1 MDNINRGRFLELSV
15 LLVLATI
22 SGGLPLI
29 RLKRRKRSYFLIT
42 DRPTGDL
49 ERLLQLTRTADG
61 SRASIQWAHIRP
73 TLPDVGIIENGRLI
87 NPIQAGVVEPK
98 LRDFV
103 YELRSRKRAGE
114 HLIKIESRRLGGNDL
129 VVFSVDGE
137 IVDQVSLRNNYR
149 QIVIAGRRGSTS
161 FELHDGYLSVAKTS
175 CRHEICKK
183 MGKINLG
190 RIICAPNKLVATIDP
205 SQHLVDG
212 ITG

>member
-1 MDNINRGRFLELSV
+1 MDNISRRQFIIRSM
-15 LLVLATI
+15 LLGAGTI
-22 SGGLPLI
+22 SGGLSLLSLCS
-29 RLKRRKRSYFLIT
+29 RQRSYFIIT
-42 DRPTGDL
+42 DKPASDL
-49 ERLLQLTRTADG
+49 RRLLYITKIANNKANIEY
-61 SRASIQWAHIRP
+61 ASIRP
-73 TLPDVGIIENGRLI
+73 SFPDLGIVENGRLI

-114 HLIKIESRRLGGNDL
+114 HLIKIESGRLGGNEL

-149 QIVIAGRRGSTS
+149 QIVIASRRGSTS
-161 FELHDGYLSVAKTS
+161 FELHDGYLSVAKAS

-205 SQHLVDG
+205 SQRLVDG